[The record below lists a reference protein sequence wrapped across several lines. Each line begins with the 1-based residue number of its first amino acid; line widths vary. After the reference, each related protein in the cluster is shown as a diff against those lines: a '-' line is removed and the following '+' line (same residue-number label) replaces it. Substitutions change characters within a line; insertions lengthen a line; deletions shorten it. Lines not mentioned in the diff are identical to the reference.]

1 MLNYNMPS
9 CNPTQW
15 KTTQPPCRHAAL
27 CLHVLKHIPSLA
39 SLVCPGGRWPASAQ
53 APVLLSSPKWLA
65 LTLVAPP
72 PPSLGR
78 GNQARPAASCPRVS
92 GPISVVQLSQLSQL
106 SPVVPVTQ
114 DSVCCRMK
122 SLLLLATF
130 TLSVTVAAPQ
140 NGFFS
145 GITNAFNDFFGGS
158 SKSVDDINSDRDH
171 HVSPV

>member
-1 MLNYNMPS
+1 MCCESKQKMLNYNMPS

-72 PPSLGR
+72 PPSLGL
-78 GNQARPAASCPRVS
+78 GKPGPAS
-92 GPISVVQLSQLSQL
+92 SQL
-106 SPVVPVTQ
+106 SPRLRTDLCCPVVSVVSVVPSCPSNSGLRLLQ
-114 DSVCCRMK
+114 DEKSSSVGHLYTLGNRGRAAK
-122 SLLLLATF
+122 WLLFWNHKRL
-130 TLSVTVAAPQ
+130 
-140 NGFFS
+140 
-145 GITNAFNDFFGGS
+145 
-158 SKSVDDINSDRDH
+158 
-171 HVSPV
+171 